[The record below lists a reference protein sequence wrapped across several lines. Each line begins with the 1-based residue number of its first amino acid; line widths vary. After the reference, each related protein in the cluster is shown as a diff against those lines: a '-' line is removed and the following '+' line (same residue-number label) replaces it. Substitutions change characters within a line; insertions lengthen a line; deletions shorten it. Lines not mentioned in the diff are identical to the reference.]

1 MEQHHRR
8 VGWLRRRGA
17 GQLSANTLYGTRDVL
32 PHNIGLRIHAMLKIY
47 HVRGTRSV
55 RPIWLCY
62 ELDLPFEIEP
72 IDFSAAFRNSA
83 EWRAISPAGK
93 VPAMT
98 DGDMTMFESGA
109 MVDYILERYGKGRLS
124 PAPGTA
130 ESAIHHQ
137 WCWFSEA
144 TLVRPLGLNRLLK
157 HKGESN
163 ESLAADAEEKA
174 RVCLEVVD
182 QAVSDRDF
190 LLGSQFGAADI
201 MMGYSLALIASLKVL
216 DDQYSNAQAYLER
229 LKRRDACRRAM
240 NA

>member
-1 MEQHHRR
+1 
-8 VGWLRRRGA
+8 
-17 GQLSANTLYGTRDVL
+17 
-32 PHNIGLRIHAMLKIY
+32 MLKIY
-47 HVRGTRSV
+47 HVHGTRSV

-62 ELDLPFEIEP
+62 ELDLPIEIEP
-72 IDFSAAFRNSA
+72 IDFSPAFRNSP

-109 MVDYILERYGKGRLS
+109 MVDYILERYGEGRLR

-144 TLVRPLGLNRLLK
+144 TLARPLGLNRLLR
-157 HKGESN
+157 HEAERN
-163 ESLAADAEEKA
+163 ETVAADGEQKA
-174 RVCLEVVD
+174 RVCLEAVD

-190 LLGSQFGAADI
+190 LLGSEFGAADI
-201 MMGYSLALIASLKVL
+201 MMGYSLQLVANLKVL
-216 DDQYSNAQAYLER
+216 DEQYPNAQAYLER
-229 LKRRDACRRAM
+229 LKSRDACTRAM

>member
-1 MEQHHRR
+1 
-8 VGWLRRRGA
+8 
-17 GQLSANTLYGTRDVL
+17 
-32 PHNIGLRIHAMLKIY
+32 MLKIY

-62 ELDLPFEIEP
+62 ELNLSFEIEP
-72 IDFSAAFRNSA
+72 IDFSPAYRNSP

-98 DGDMTMFESGA
+98 DGNLTMFESGA
-109 MVDYILERYGKGRLS
+109 IVDYILERYGEGRLR
-124 PAPGTA
+124 PAHATA

-144 TLVRPLGLNRLLK
+144 TLARPLGLNRLLT
-157 HKGESN
+157 HKVQTHGAV
-163 ESLAADAEEKA
+163 AAEAEQKA

-182 QAVSDRDF
+182 QAVSDREF

-201 MMGYSLALIASLKVL
+201 MMGYSLALVASLKVL
-216 DDQYSNAQAYLER
+216 DDQYPNAQAYLER
-229 LKRRDACRRAM
+229 LKSRDACARAM

>member
-1 MEQHHRR
+1 
-8 VGWLRRRGA
+8 
-17 GQLSANTLYGTRDVL
+17 
-32 PHNIGLRIHAMLKIY
+32 MLKIY

-62 ELDLPFEIEP
+62 ELDLPIKIEP
-72 IDFSAAFRNSA
+72 IDFSPAFRNSP

-109 MVDYILERYGKGRLS
+109 MVDYILERYGDGRLR

-144 TLVRPLGLNRLLK
+144 TLARPLGLNRLLR
-157 HKGESN
+157 HKAERN
-163 ESLAADAEEKA
+163 EAVAADGEQKA
-174 RVCLEVVD
+174 RVCLEAVD

-190 LLGSQFGAADI
+190 LLGSEFGAADI
-201 MMGYSLALIASLKVL
+201 MMGYSLQLVANLKVL
-216 DDQYSNAQAYLER
+216 DEQYPNAQAYLER
-229 LKRRDACRRAM
+229 LKSRDACTRAM